1 VTLWLNVLLLLALQ
15 ILGDRWAGR
24 APEQQE
30 TAGEDSV
37 RHVLLI
43 SDTTGMETAWTVPR
57 DPSTQ
62 SLPADSALAA
72 QIRHGFELF
81 TKTSQKAPR
90 FSASILSCSNCH
102 LNAGQREKALPL
114 VGVAGLFPEHNKRAG
129 RAISL
134 EERIIGCF
142 LRSENATGV
151 SGADTSRL
159 PGVRSKEVE
168 ALAAYIHWISEPVSS
183 AHPPSWRF
191 LHWTG
196 GADARCS
203 VNGVQ
208 TAMGR
213 MVRVCRSAIKGP
225 DLSGARTPGTTG
237 QAWHASIRSQG
248 SSATQCRI
256 SLPEHS
262 LTRKRRRSPRTSI
275 RSRGQH
281 FPSKIVTIP
290 GKKSPRMQFTTIET
304 INNPPGKTKKRG
316 TRPR

>member
-1 VTLWLNVLLLLALQ
+1 MILWLNVLLLLALQ
-15 ILGDRWAGR
+15 IPGDRGAGR
-24 APEQQE
+24 ASEQQE
-30 TAGEDSV
+30 TATPDSV
-37 RHVLLI
+37 RHALLI

-159 PGVRSKEVE
+159 PGVRSEEVE
-168 ALAAYIHWISEPVSS
+168 ALAAYIHWISDPVSS
-183 AHPPSWRF
+183 AHPPSWRGQNTIAKKNLITISALDRRRGRALF
-191 LHWTG
+191 REWCANCHG
-196 GADARCS
+196 KNGE
-203 VNGVQ
+203 GVQ
-208 TAMGR
+208 IGDKRAGPLWGPHSWNDGAGMARVYTLAGFIRYAMPYL
-213 MVRVCRSAIKGP
+213 A
-225 DLSGARTPGTTG
+225 PGTLNDKEAQEIATYINSQPRPAFPFKDRDYPG
-237 QAWHASIRSQG
+237 QKV
-248 SSATQCRI
+248 
-256 SLPEHS
+256 PEDAVYY
-262 LTRKRRRSPRTSI
+262 
-275 RSRGQH
+275 
-281 FPSKIVTIP
+281 PS
-290 GKKSPRMQFTTIET
+290 GKK
-304 INNPPGKTKKRG
+304 
-316 TRPR
+316 